1 MVAQPLSP
9 NPVDRVRIL
18 PAGLRQWRYPMAIL
32 TIGENVMASIHHH
45 IVIAADPDE
54 VWSAARDVG
63 RLHDRLV
70 PGFVTATEMLPG
82 EGAPVRR
89 VTFVSGQVFDETI
102 VSIDDVARRL
112 VWTIKAFEHHN
123 GVLTVAA
130 AADGT
135 HVNWTADLLPD
146 SLAEQVSPAMAHGLA
161 MMKAHLEGS
170 R

>member
-1 MVAQPLSP
+1 
-9 NPVDRVRIL
+9 
-18 PAGLRQWRYPMAIL
+18 
-32 TIGENVMASIHHH
+32 MASIHHQTF
-45 IVIAADPDE
+45 IAANPDE
-54 VWSAARDVG
+54 VWNAARDVG

-70 PGFVTATEMLPG
+70 PGFVTATEMLAG
-82 EGAPVRR
+82 DGAPVRR
-89 VTFVSGQVFDETI
+89 VTFVSGQVIDETI

-130 AADGT
+130 AADGA
-135 HVNWTADLLPD
+135 HVTWTADLLPD

-161 MMKAHLEGS
+161 MMKAHFEEN

>member
-1 MVAQPLSP
+1 
-9 NPVDRVRIL
+9 
-18 PAGLRQWRYPMAIL
+18 MAIL
-32 TIGENVMASIHHH
+32 TIGENVMASIHHQTF
-45 IVIAADPDE
+45 IAADPDE

-70 PGFVTATEMLPG
+70 PGFVTATEMLAG

-89 VTFVSGQVFDETI
+89 VTFVNGRVVDETI
-102 VSIDDVARRL
+102 VSIDDAARRL
-112 VWTIKAFEHHN
+112 VWTIKEFEHHN

-135 HVNWTADLLPD
+135 HVTWTADLLPD
-146 SLAEQVSPAMAHGLA
+146 ALAEQVSPAMAHGLA
-161 MMKAHLEGS
+161 MMKAHFEGS

>member
-1 MVAQPLSP
+1 
-9 NPVDRVRIL
+9 
-18 PAGLRQWRYPMAIL
+18 
-32 TIGENVMASIHHH
+32 MASIHHQTF
-45 IVIAADPDE
+45 IAADPDA

-89 VTFVSGQVFDETI
+89 VTFVNGQVFDETI
-102 VSIDDVARRL
+102 VSIDDDARRL

-130 AADGT
+130 VSDGAQ
-135 HVNWTADLLPD
+135 VSWTADLLPD
-146 SLAEQVSPAMAHGLA
+146 ALADQVSPAMAHGLA

>member
-1 MVAQPLSP
+1 
-9 NPVDRVRIL
+9 
-18 PAGLRQWRYPMAIL
+18 MAIPNGDP

-45 IVIAADPDE
+45 IVIAADPDA
-54 VWSAARDVG
+54 VWDAARDVG

-89 VTFVSGQVFDETI
+89 VTFVNGRVVDETI
-102 VSIDDVARRL
+102 VSVDDEARRV
-112 VWTIKAFEHHN
+112 VWTIKEFEHHN

-130 AADGT
+130 ASDGT
-135 HVNWTADLLPD
+135 QVTWTADVLPD
-146 SLAEQVSPAMAHGLA
+146 ALVDQVSPAMAHGLA
-161 MMKAHLEGS
+161 MMKAHFEGS